1 MIIAYNSAKMYLSL
15 LVIRSLDPKKLANF
29 YTQLGLTFT
38 YHRHGG
44 PWHYST
50 EFNGLVFELYPL
62 GKGQERADIS
72 TRLGFTVEYLDELIN
87 RLKMDGVTIQQEPK
101 QTEWGYVAIVTDPD
115 GRKVEL
121 KQKTEI

>member
-1 MIIAYNSAKMYLSL
+1 MYLNL

-50 EFNGLVFELYPL
+50 ESNGLVFELYPL
-62 GKGQERADIS
+62 SKGQERADTS
-72 TRLGFTVEYLDELIN
+72 TRLGFTVEHLDDLIR
-87 RLKMDGVTIQQEPK
+87 RLDNTGTVIHQRPEYTG
-101 QTEWGYVAIVTDPD
+101 WGYIAVVADPD
-115 GRKVEL
+115 GRKIEL
-121 KQKTEI
+121 RQKAEI